1 MENFFPEHL
10 LELLVISMTFS
21 VILMMLIQKLKKL
34 SFITKSQQVWF
45 LNLIFSFAVGIP
57 FTIAFYK
64 LTIYDGI
71 WVGLFSFIGA
81 ASIYQTLKKQNL
93 INYNPTSV
101 SDTVTISKDKEI
113 KR

>member
-34 SFITKSQQVWF
+34 SFITKSWQVWF
-45 LNLIFSFAVGIP
+45 LNLIFSFLLGIP

-64 LTIYDGI
+64 LTVYDGTI
-71 WVGLFSFIGA
+71 WGAIVLLPILFHPILLQKTMLA
-81 ASIYQTLKKQNL
+81 NINQRCQCMEKEKLLK
-93 INYNPTSV
+93 
-101 SDTVTISKDKEI
+101 
-113 KR
+113 